1 MRRPALVLAALLL
14 LSGCSGIGPSESSPT
29 DSVSPA
35 PTQSDTS
42 TAHRSPPDVT
52 GSNGTVLPRVPFPS
66 RAPDGTHDVFR
77 SLTVG
82 DPPIR
87 RFDGVTGVFVLN
99 AGPNRTLNVT
109 MAYGRDNTTIYERR
123 LEFPADGVLAF
134 EMSQSGQY
142 AVTIERAN
150 DSGTMVLTG
159 DDFDCNDRAY
169 AIWIDETGGVRDS
182 YTSTLLGCGTS
193 TG

>member
-29 DSVSPA
+29 DSVSPP

-42 TAHRSPPDVT
+42 TAKRSPPDVT
-52 GSNGTVLPRVPFPS
+52 GSNRTVLPRVPFPS
-66 RAPDGTHDVFR
+66 RAPDGSNGVFR

-82 DPPIR
+82 DPATK
-87 RFDGVTGVFVLN
+87 RFDGATAVFVLN

-109 MAYGRDNTTIYERR
+109 VAYGPDNTSIYERR
-123 LEFPADGVLAF
+123 LEFPADGMLAF
-134 EMSQSGQY
+134 EMQQSGRY
-142 AVTIERAN
+142 AVTVERAN
-150 DSGTMVLTG
+150 DSGTIVLTD

-182 YTSTLLGCGTS
+182 YITTLLGCGTP